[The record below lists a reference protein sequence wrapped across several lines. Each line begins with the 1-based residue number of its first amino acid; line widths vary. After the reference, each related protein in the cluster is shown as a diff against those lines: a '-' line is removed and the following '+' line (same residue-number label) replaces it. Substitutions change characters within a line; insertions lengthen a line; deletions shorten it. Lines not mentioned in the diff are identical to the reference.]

1 MKILFQHKKKYF
13 WGPTE
18 IWTRIAGF
26 KVQSANHYTMGP
38 CVTCDS
44 ASMVYK
50 SGTQGQQKDFIYM
63 KMRMILHIFA
73 IVQTSDIVDD
83 TLLHIKL

>member
-1 MKILFQHKKKYF
+1 
-13 WGPTE
+13 
-18 IWTRIAGF
+18 
-26 KVQSANHYTMGP
+26 
-38 CVTCDS
+38 
-44 ASMVYK
+44 MVYK

-83 TLLHIKL
+83 TLSHIKL